1 MFYLLIIFSIIT
13 IAYGVFITLAII
25 GFNRLRL
32 KQNTVPSQYQ
42 PTEFISIVLSARNES
57 TSIIK
62 CLEQFEKQ
70 DFSKDKFEI
79 ILIDDA
85 SDDNTFLIAQTYL
98 HKTALRFQ
106 VFQMPSHQ
114 GKKQNIA
121 HAISLAKG
129 GIIITTDADVLHRN
143 SQYLKTVSHYF
154 EMHEPAMLV
163 MPIDFETNKGI
174 LNTFQIT
181 ENLALTAIN
190 AGFVGLQKPFLC
202 NGANLAF
209 DKKAFLAVNGYQS
222 HQSISSGE
230 DVFLLEDIKLHF
242 TAKSIHYGFSRS
254 LIVKTVAESTTAAF
268 FNQRLRWA
276 YKAKY
281 NRNAL
286 NLMAGFV
293 IVLANLLIA
302 ALVVACIQKT
312 IIAPYLVTFVVAKFI
327 FDFLLLFL
335 AADFLGRL
343 KFMRWFFPFQLVYGI
358 YALIVG
364 LGSLFIKPRWKN
376 KPIN

>member
-1 MFYLLIIFSIIT
+1 M
-13 IAYGVFITLAII
+13 
-25 GFNRLRL
+25 
-32 KQNTVPSQYQ
+32 Q
-42 PTEFISIVLSARNES
+42 
-57 TSIIK
+57 
-62 CLEQFEKQ
+62 
-70 DFSKDKFEI
+70 
-79 ILIDDA
+79 
-85 SDDNTFLIAQTYL
+85 
-98 HKTALRFQ
+98 KTALCFQ
-106 VFQMPSHQ
+106 IHQMPTHK

-121 HAISLAKG
+121 HAISLAQG
-129 GIIITTDADVLHRN
+129 SIIITTDADVLHRK

-154 EMHEPAMLV
+154 ETHEPAMLV

-174 LNTFQIT
+174 LNAFQIT
-181 ENLALTAIN
+181 ENLALTAVT
-190 AGFVGLQKPFLC
+190 AGFVGIQKPFLC

-209 DKKAFLAVNGYQS
+209 DKKAFLSVNGYQS

-230 DVFLLEDIKLHF
+230 DVFLLEDIKRQF
-242 TAKSIHYGFSRS
+242 TAKSIHYGFSRA
-254 LIVKTVAESTTAAF
+254 LIVKTVTENNTTAF

-281 NRNAL
+281 NRNII

-293 IVLANLLIA
+293 IILANLLI
-302 ALVVACIQKT
+302 VVLIVAIIKKT
-312 IIAPYLVTFVVAKFI
+312 IIAPYLVTFVTAKFI

-343 KFMRWFFPFQLVYGI
+343 KYMRWFFPFQLVYGI